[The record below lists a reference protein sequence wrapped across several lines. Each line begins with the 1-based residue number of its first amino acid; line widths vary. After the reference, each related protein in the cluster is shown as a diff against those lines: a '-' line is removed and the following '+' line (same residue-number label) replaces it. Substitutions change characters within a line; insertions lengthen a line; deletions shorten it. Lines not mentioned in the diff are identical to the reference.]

1 MAVKVESPVRNKPF
15 KDFIVF
21 FLVAFAGA
29 SVNFS
34 ARIIYGQFLPFNLS
48 IVPAYLTGMIVGFV
62 LTKRYAFN
70 AKASG
75 NTRREM
81 VKFLLI
87 SLLALAVTYVTS
99 VSVLPLLNRHL
110 ADVSLFFR
118 QTFAHVTGMGLSF
131 LTNFFGHK
139 LFTFKST
146 GFYER
151 VRQKQ

>member
-1 MAVKVESPVRNKPF
+1 MKVENPVRNNAL
-15 KDFIVF
+15 KDFVAF
-21 FLVAFAGA
+21 LLVAIVGA
-29 SVNFS
+29 SVNFG
-34 ARIIYGQFLPFNLS
+34 ARIVYGLFLPFNLS
-48 IVPAYLTGMIVGFV
+48 IVPAYLTGMVVGFI

-70 AKASG
+70 AKSSG

-87 SLLALAVTYVTS
+87 SLLALAATYVTS
-99 VSVLPLLNRHL
+99 VSVLSLLDRHL
-110 ADVSLFFR
+110 VDVSLFFR
-118 QTFAHVTGMGLSF
+118 QTFAHITGMGLSF

-151 VRQKQ
+151 VRQRQ